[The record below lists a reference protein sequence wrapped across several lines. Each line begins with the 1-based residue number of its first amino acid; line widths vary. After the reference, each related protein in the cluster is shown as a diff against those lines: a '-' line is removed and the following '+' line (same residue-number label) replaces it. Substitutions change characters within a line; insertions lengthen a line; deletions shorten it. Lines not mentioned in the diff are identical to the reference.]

1 MVIYIHNEVAS
12 IEKAIKRLE
21 YFAST
26 IERDATNNFE
36 KSVSR
41 DLRENCRRL
50 NGELMR
56 LISTAEAAKK
66 GHFNII
72 N

>member
-1 MVIYIHNEVAS
+1 MVIDLHNEVAY

-21 YFAST
+21 ESVST
-26 IERDATNNFE
+26 IERDAENNFE
-36 KSVSR
+36 KCVSR

-66 GHFNII
+66 GHFNID
-72 N
+72 

>member
-1 MVIYIHNEVAS
+1 MIDIHNEVAA

-21 YFAST
+21 DSVST
-26 IERDATNNFE
+26 IERDAKNNFE
-36 KSVSR
+36 KWVSR

-56 LISTAEAAKK
+56 LISTTEASKK
-66 GHFNII
+66 GHFNID
-72 N
+72 